1 MNEKI
6 LLVGGGGHC
15 KSVLDTLFDLNTY
28 SEIGIIDNALNKGEI
43 IMGVPVLGDDNDLVD
58 LFNSGFHYA
67 FVTIGSVGYPN
78 TRIKIYDLLIK
89 IGFILPIIIDPSS
102 RVSKLSSIEAGVY
115 IGKMATVNINS
126 EIHKGSI
133 INTGSIIDH
142 DCKIGAFVHIAPG
155 AVLGGDVTVG
165 DNTHIGSNA
174 TIKQQVNIG
183 NNTIVGMGTVITK
196 NVDDGV
202 VIYGNNRRVIKKI

>member
-1 MNEKI
+1 MNEKL

-15 KSVLDTLFDLNTY
+15 KSVLDTLIDLNTY

-58 LFNSGFHYA
+58 LFNSGYRYA

-78 TRIKIYDLLIK
+78 SRIKIYDLLIK
-89 IGFILPIIIDPSS
+89 IGFKLPIIIDSS
-102 RVSKLSSIEAGVY
+102 ARVSKLSSIEAGVY
-115 IGKMATVNINS
+115 VGKMATVNINT

-142 DCKIGAFVHIAPG
+142 DCIIGAFVHIAPG
-155 AVLGGDVTVG
+155 AVLGGEVTVG

-174 TIKQQVNIG
+174 TIKQRTNIG

-196 NVDDGV
+196 NVEDGV
-202 VIYGNNRRVIKKI
+202 IIYGNNRRVIKKV